1 MKRKDVLK
9 RLSELLECSKECVE
23 YSVKDGDTEALEF
36 AIKELGGVDIKSL
49 SKQISESLLKRT
61 AQEITVQEQLKI
73 IEIYKRNNL
82 DFIPTINKDLFKH
95 INTIQY
101 LGNCKKCNHINRLKI
116 SKELI
121 KRPNYCMECG
131 SKIIYQKIQEI

>member
-23 YSVKDGDTEALEF
+23 YSVKDGDTEALEY

-61 AQEITVQEQLKI
+61 AQEVPVQEQLL
-73 IEIYKRNNL
+73 IEN
-82 DFIPTINKDLFKH
+82 F
-95 INTIQY
+95 Y
-101 LGNCKKCNHINRLKI
+101 LAELL
-116 SKELI
+116 SKELSEESSSRF
-121 KRPNYCMECG
+121 KT
-131 SKIIYQKIQEI
+131 SDKTL